1 MDKFR
6 IREND
11 DSLKN
16 TVKYLL
22 NHGSWFSIHFD
33 YKFKFIQDE
42 AFKKYILEHGYC
54 HDILFK
60 KFKKDYCKIKYLMEC
75 SNEMNGD
82 EPCQSIND
90 YIKDENK

>member
-1 MDKFR
+1 
-6 IREND
+6 
-11 DSLKN
+11 
-16 TVKYLL
+16 
-22 NHGSWFSIHFD
+22 
-33 YKFKFIQDE
+33 
-42 AFKKYILEHGYC
+42 LEHGYC

-90 YIKDENK
+90 YIKDENKELIRYILKDKDYHYNFFFFFFFYSAVIMIYIL